1 MAELIV
7 RLPDELA
14 QRAKNAGLLSDRAIQ
29 RLIEDAIRREA
40 GRKLLNLAD
49 QIHAANIP
57 PMRDN
62 DVVAEVK
69 AVRAECRARHPKGDP
84 YDNP

>member
-1 MAELIV
+1 MTEVIV
-7 RLPDELA
+7 QLPDELA
-14 QRAKNAGLLSDRAIQ
+14 ERAKNAGLLSDRAIQ

-49 QIHAANIP
+49 KIHAANIP
-57 PMRDN
+57 AMRDD

-69 AVRAECRARHPKGDP
+69 AVRVERRARQLKGDP